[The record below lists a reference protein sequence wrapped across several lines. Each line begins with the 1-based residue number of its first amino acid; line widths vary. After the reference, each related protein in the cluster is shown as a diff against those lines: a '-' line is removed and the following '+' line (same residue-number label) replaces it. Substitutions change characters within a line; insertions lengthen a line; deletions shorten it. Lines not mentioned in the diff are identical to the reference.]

1 VTFLL
6 DANVLVYSAERGS
19 DRGEDCA
26 RILDAV
32 IRDGAPGSTS
42 PAVLEEVWDLERRRR
57 LAGLEG
63 LTERLYRGLGPLL
76 PITDA
81 VFALALALKLDAPA
95 AGTSDRIHLATCLV
109 NDIGLIVSA
118 DRGLDGAEGVQRVD
132 PSDRRA
138 VDRMLAG

>member
-1 VTFLL
+1 MTFLL
-6 DANVLVYSAERGS
+6 DANVLVYSAQRGS
-19 DRGEDCA
+19 ERGEDCA
-26 RILDAV
+26 RILDAI

-81 VFALALALKLDAPA
+81 VFAAALSVDAPD
-95 AGTSDRIHLATCLV
+95 AGTNDRIHLATCLV
-109 NDIGLIVSA
+109 NDIALIVSA
-118 DRGLDGAEGVQRVD
+118 DRGLDGATGVQRVE

>member
-19 DRGEDCA
+19 ARGEDCA

-57 LAGLEG
+57 LTGLEG

-81 VFALALALKLDAPA
+81 VFALALKLDAPA
-95 AGTSDRIHLATCLV
+95 AGTNDRIHLATCLV
-109 NDIGLIVSA
+109 NDIALIVSA
-118 DRGLDGAEGVQRVD
+118 DRGLDGAEGVQRVE

-138 VDRMLAG
+138 VDRMLAR

>member
-19 DRGEDCA
+19 DRGEACA

-32 IRDGAPGSTS
+32 IRDGAPGGTS

-81 VFALALALKLDAPA
+81 VFALALKLDAPA
-95 AGTSDRIHLATCLV
+95 SATNDRIHLATCLV